1 VIECWAPSDSMTK
14 TSRGAEKS
22 SHDYGGADSRSRRSK
37 KQEATKAFKASTT
50 RYASCFLLFLLLHL
64 DSDTQLQVVP
74 DFSSS
79 LNDPLEKP
87 ETIDANHMDMCRFS
101 GPDDP
106 GYQQVGGELSSWIS
120 ELNLVE
126 TSPSNPEQ
134 PVQGEQLNSSVS
146 Y

>member
-1 VIECWAPSDSMTK
+1 MTK

-64 DSDTQLQVVP
+64 DSDTQLQVV
-74 DFSSS
+74 
-79 LNDPLEKP
+79 PLEKP